1 MNKKLKSSARAKK
14 KQFSEITLTPSSAS
28 RTFLTHTP
36 PQSFTS
42 RNVPSRT
49 LSPKWQNI
57 AISAVVGAMV
67 GFAITALSSS
77 ISIAMAFAVMASVI
91 AYTFLRTSAKRRETK
106 FEMLWP
112 DVVDHLITGIQSGI
126 SLVEA
131 LSQLADRGPAELAP
145 YFAEFNRQ
153 IRNEGDF
160 NSAISWLQS
169 QFSHYTS
176 DQIFEA
182 IILSRSLGGTH
193 LLQILRMVGDFI
205 RQDLAL
211 RKEIEVKHGWIK
223 NSAHLSAAAPWL
235 LLLLLSTQPST
246 ATAYGTNTGVV
257 ILISGIFMTAIAYL
271 WMNKLGT
278 LPKSPRVFGVEQSQS
293 VARARKASLVT
304 GRRRSQHV
312 IGVQS

>member
-1 MNKKLKSSARAKK
+1 MKSSAEAKR
-14 KQFSEITLTPSSAS
+14 KQISEIP
-28 RTFLTHTP
+28 
-36 PQSFTS
+36 
-42 RNVPSRT
+42 
-49 LSPKWQNI
+49 LSPKWRNI
-57 AISAVVGAMV
+57 AISAVVGALV

-91 AYTFLRTSAKRRETK
+91 TYTFLHTSAKRRETK
-106 FEMLWP
+106 FELLWP
-112 DVVDHLITGIQSGI
+112 DVVDHLITGIQSGM

-160 NSAISWLQS
+160 NSAISWLQG
-169 QFSHYTS
+169 QFSHYAS

-246 ATAYGTNTGVV
+246 ATAYATNTGVV

-271 WMNKLGT
+271 WMNKLGA
-278 LPKSPRVFGVEQSQS
+278 LPKPPRVFGVEQ
-293 VARARKASLVT
+293 
-304 GRRRSQHV
+304 
-312 IGVQS
+312 